1 MVTVVTSSS
10 KFVSTPSLTVA
21 LVFPI
26 KIVSRWPT
34 ASQLNI
40 VKYPRAKK
48 LLHADRVRPEIGV
61 DCILS
66 IEKLGLQGSS
76 NRLD

>member
-1 MVTVVTSSS
+1 MIAIVTSSS

-26 KIVSRWPT
+26 KTVSRWPT
-34 ASQLNI
+34 ASELDI
-40 VKYPRAKK
+40 GKYPRARK
-48 LLHADRVRPEIGV
+48 LLHAERVRPEIGV

-66 IEKLGLQGSS
+66 IEKLDLQGSS

>member
-1 MVTVVTSSS
+1 MMAVVTSSL
-10 KFVSTPSLTVA
+10 KFVSTPGLTVA

-26 KIVSRWPT
+26 KTGSRWPT

-40 VKYPRAKK
+40 GKYPRAKK
-48 LLHADRVRPEIGV
+48 LLHAGRVRPEIGV

-66 IEKLGLQGSS
+66 VEF
-76 NRLD
+76 

>member
-1 MVTVVTSSS
+1 MLAVVTSSS

-26 KIVSRWPT
+26 KTVSRWPT
-34 ASQLNI
+34 ASQLDI
-40 VKYPRAKK
+40 VKYPRAKR
-48 LLHADRVRPEIGV
+48 LLHASRVRPEIGV

-66 IEKLGLQGSS
+66 VENPSLQGSS
-76 NRLD
+76 NRLN

>member
-1 MVTVVTSSS
+1 MVAIVTSSS

-26 KIVSRWPT
+26 KTGSRWPT

-40 VKYPRAKK
+40 GKYPRAKR
-48 LLHADRVRPEIGV
+48 LLHASRVRPEIGV

-66 IEKLGLQGSS
+66 VESFSL
-76 NRLD
+76 